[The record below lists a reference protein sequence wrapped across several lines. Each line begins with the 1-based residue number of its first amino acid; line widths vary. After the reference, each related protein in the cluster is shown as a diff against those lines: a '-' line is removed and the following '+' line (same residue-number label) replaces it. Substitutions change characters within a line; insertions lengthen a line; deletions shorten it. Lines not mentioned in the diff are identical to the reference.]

1 MFIPKD
7 HPTDGAFANLVAQW
21 PQQPPKWAQIEGVQV
36 AKSSYGESWGA
47 YSTRPEGGLCIAW
60 TRLKSRWHVTLT
72 HVESGLAL
80 VSKRADGELV
90 SGKRSEVDG
99 LRAIWE
105 DLRGAADWTLTG
117 EELCAIS
124 DMPALVRAAVE
135 RHLPGPESWRLR
147 DEDGHA
153 ISEHPT
159 REDALRAADALCGL
173 RAPALLAIEGWR
185 VRPGRPWSERWEKGL
200 ASMTI
205 PAEWTLEAWEAA
217 GGGGQGRLAYLEVRT
232 AHGAY
237 GERAVCTP
245 EGSEVSGE
253 LPVWGRSEEDR
264 RVILE
269 VVRERVWRP
278 ARAWMAPVLRRA
290 AHAGLV
296 TIERCPEVGWARP
309 ERQPPGYVRPTL
321 RGLLELGRLAR
332 ETPRAG
338 VTGALLGKLLD
349 AREDLRL
356 QDQRRGDSGRIE
368 ALAFGEDEITHGRV
382 EAWLG
387 ILECVE
393 GLRVEGRSVV
403 LVGAPDWR
411 RLPEGEIFFLSG
423 GVVGIEVKGPVSWSW
438 YVSRLFPVLAWAP
451 EVAIGQP
458 RGKLGRALKGHYRG
472 SGWGDSSGARD
483 WATTY
488 AEELAASP
496 EAQMSAWE
504 ILRGC

>member
-21 PQQPPKWAQIEGVQV
+21 PQQPPKWAQIEGVHTV
-36 AKSSYGESWGA
+36 KSSYGESWGA
-47 YSTRPEGGLCIAW
+47 YSTRPEGGLCITW
-60 TRLKSRWHVTLT
+60 TSLPRRWRVTLT

-99 LRAIWE
+99 LRAIWDE
-105 DLRGAADWTLTG
+105 LRGAADWTLTG
-117 EELCAIS
+117 KELCAIS
-124 DMPALVRAAVE
+124 DLPALLRAAVE

-159 REDALRAADALCGL
+159 REKALRAAEAWSS
-173 RAPALLAIEGWR
+173 RAPGFLAIEGWR
-185 VRPGRPWSERWEKGL
+185 VRPGIPWNEKGL
-200 ASMTI
+200 ASMEI

-217 GGGGQGRLAYLEVRT
+217 CGGGQGRLSYLEVRT
-232 AHGAY
+232 AHGAC
-237 GERAVCTP
+237 GERVVCTT

-264 RVILE
+264 RVILG
-269 VVRERVWRP
+269 VVRERMWRT
-278 ARAWMAPVLRRA
+278 ARTWVDPVLRRA

-309 ERQPPGYVRPTL
+309 DRQPPGYVRPTL

-338 VTGALLGKLLD
+338 VTGAMLGRLLD

-368 ALAFGEDEITHGRV
+368 ALAFGEDEIARGRV

-387 ILECVE
+387 ILECV
-393 GLRVEGRSVV
+393 
-403 LVGAPDWR
+403 A
-411 RLPEGEIFFLSG
+411 
-423 GVVGIEVKGPVSWSW
+423 
-438 YVSRLFPVLAWAP
+438 
-451 EVAIGQP
+451 
-458 RGKLGRALKGHYRG
+458 
-472 SGWGDSSGARD
+472 GAR
-483 WATTY
+483 
-488 AEELAASP
+488 
-496 EAQMSAWE
+496 
-504 ILRGC
+504 